1 MVQANQVP
9 IATQPVP
16 GRVNFLMEL
25 IEALNRNQISLSQQ
39 QLTDA
44 NSTMI
49 ATTMEEEMYVAWN
62 QKLQVDDENIQGV
75 TSQTPDESN
84 VLTKLQLQYN
94 YDNSQ
99 ASSNE
104 SQLQGLIESGQGQ
117 TSTDAQNLQMFAQIT
132 QSATSIMSTLTSMLQ
147 SMGIIA

>member
-1 MVQANQVP
+1 MPQSNQAPTNL
-9 IATQPVP
+9 QPAP
-16 GRVNFLMEL
+16 RVNFMLEL
-25 IEALNRNQISLSQQ
+25 IEALNRNQDSLSKQ

-49 ATTMEEEMYVAWN
+49 ATTMEENMYAAWN
-62 QKLQVDDENIQGV
+62 QKLQTDDQNIQGV

-84 VLTKLQLQYN
+84 VLTKYQLQYN
-94 YDNSQ
+94 YDNSL

>member
-1 MVQANQVP
+1 VLYN
-9 IATQPVP
+9 
-16 GRVNFLMEL
+16 
-25 IEALNRNQISLSQQ
+25 
-39 QLTDA
+39 
-44 NSTMI
+44 
-49 ATTMEEEMYVAWN
+49 
-62 QKLQVDDENIQGV
+62 DDYNIQ
-75 TSQTPDESN
+75 QINQNTPDESN
-84 VLTKLQLQYN
+84 ALTKAQLQYN